1 MVGLV
6 FAPHPCALNK
16 KCLSFYDVQIILLP
30 FFEIFAPFGS
40 TKKHSS
46 LPLQIDLSTPCL
58 IQGWIA
64 LKCLKVVVIQGLI
77 ATKGL
82 KPKGFLGNLRISV
95 KENEKKKK
103 NTIN

>member
-46 LPLQIDLSTPCL
+46 LPLQIDLFTPCSMVKQKWNPGFFVGKNARTYGSNHGYTNFKRKYPNFSNKYS
-58 IQGWIA
+58 II
-64 LKCLKVVVIQGLI
+64 CLYT
-77 ATKGL
+77 A
-82 KPKGFLGNLRISV
+82 
-95 KENEKKKK
+95 
-103 NTIN
+103 

>member
-40 TKKHSS
+40 TKTHSS
-46 LPLQIDLSTPCL
+46 LPLQISLSTPWL
-58 IQGWIA
+58 DLEITSA
-64 LKCLKVVVIQGLI
+64 VN
-77 ATKGL
+77 
-82 KPKGFLGNLRISV
+82 F
-95 KENEKKKK
+95 
-103 NTIN
+103 

>member
-46 LPLQIDLSTPCL
+46 LPLQIDLSTPCTILWGLL
-58 IQGWIA
+58 ILMPNKNCVQKS
-64 LKCLKVVVIQGLI
+64 LCH
-77 ATKGL
+77 
-82 KPKGFLGNLRISV
+82 NLASLRDHIF
-95 KENEKKKK
+95 KYIMTPNGQ
-103 NTIN
+103 NMH

>member
-46 LPLQIDLSTPCL
+46 LPLQIDLSTPWCTL
-58 IQGWIA
+58 SLA
-64 LKCLKVVVIQGLI
+64 
-77 ATKGL
+77 
-82 KPKGFLGNLRISV
+82 KGFDMLKKYFS
-95 KENEKKKK
+95 EKWSHVGYFSH
-103 NTIN
+103 TYCV